1 MEDDDHDDHDGAT
14 DNYVDNDGGGV
25 MGDNDDANDDGVTGY
40 DDDNDGDGTA
50 LTTTLMA
57 TVQWATP
64 LITSMA
70 TA

>member
-25 MGDNDDANDDGVTGY
+25 MGDNDDANDDGVAGY